1 MVYSGS
7 VKVFEVLAVLSSCP
21 ALSMLGLATEH
32 GSKVGLDGRTERRS
46 HSVQNNLPA
55 PRTTVRSLLPPDKP
69 RTTRPSL
76 VQSVAPTQT
85 FRLRTSSSVPRGP
98 I

>member
-7 VKVFEVLAVLSSCP
+7 VKVLEVLAVLSSCP
-21 ALSMLGLATEH
+21 TLSMLGLAAEH

-55 PRTTVRSLLPPDKP
+55 PRTTVRSLLPPGQAANHSP
-69 RTTRPSL
+69 VSRS
-76 VQSVAPTQT
+76 
-85 FRLRTSSSVPRGP
+85 
-98 I
+98 